1 MNSENNKGKQ
11 ENKSKNLNNSKS
23 GADVKNSSLELTP
36 IKRLKREFAYE
47 GTILPTG
54 SKGAFLTTYLSI
66 PGRYF
71 VLTPCRE
78 QLEISRDYIYLHGEP
93 IALRESRL

>member
-36 IKRLKREFAYE
+36 IKRLKRELAYE
-47 GTILPTG
+47 GTIL
-54 SKGAFLTTYLSI
+54 KLYK
-66 PGRYF
+66 
-71 VLTPCRE
+71 
-78 QLEISRDYIYLHGEP
+78 DY
-93 IALRESRL
+93 AVDRKSVV